1 MRKITGNLI
10 LSTPADVLAAADV
23 VSVDGELYIRAEGAS
38 LPALT
43 RVDGGLNISAEGASL
58 PCFGTIIAHETWSL
72 IRLHST
78 GLYVAGCR
86 GPWTRDQ
93 ALAHWIGRSDERA
106 VLFTAALM
114 AE

>member
-23 VSVDGELYIRAEGAS
+23 VSVDGWLYISAEGAS
-38 LPALT
+38 LPVLT
-43 RVDGGLNISAEGASL
+43 NIGENLYISAEGASL
-58 PCFGTIIAHETWSL
+58 PCFGTIIAHSDWSL

-78 GLYVAGCR
+78 GLYAAGCR

-93 ALAHWIGRSDERA
+93 ALAHWKGRSDERA